1 MTNRSIPI
9 LIVCLALSG
18 CATMEKSVLLGAGT
32 MGAIGTGVGAAA
44 GNNVGSALLGLGIGA
59 VFGGFMGFAG
69 HKDQEEK
76 TRLAKSGTKKTEDSK
91 VPSLTSPEVRR
102 VWVPERIDGGK
113 FIEGH
118 YMYVIERN
126 SVWSK

>member
-1 MTNRSIPI
+1 MNNKTIPI
-9 LIVCLALSG
+9 LILTLLLSG
-18 CATMEKSVLLGAGT
+18 CATMKDSILLGAGT

-59 VFGGFMGFAG
+59 VFGGTMGFMAFQD
-69 HKDQEEK
+69 KEDKAKQV
-76 TRLAKSGTKKTEDSK
+76 KSGKKQNEDSK

-102 VWVPERIDGGK
+102 VWVPERVDGQK

-126 SVWSK
+126 SVWSR

>member
-1 MTNRSIPI
+1 MKSRSIPI
-9 LIVCLALSG
+9 LILCLAISG

-32 MGAIGTGVGAAA
+32 MGAIGVGAGAAA
-44 GNNVGSALLGLGIGA
+44 GNSVGSALLGLGIGA
-59 VFGGFMGFAG
+59 VLGGTFGFMG
-69 HKDQEEK
+69 HKEQEEK
-76 TRLAKSGTKKTEDSK
+76 ARQAKSGSKKKDDEK

-102 VWVPERIDGGK
+102 VWVPEKIDGGK

>member
-1 MTNRSIPI
+1 MKTRSIPV
-9 LIVCLALSG
+9 LIICLALSG

-32 MGAIGTGVGAAA
+32 MGAIGTGVGAGA
-44 GNNVGSALLGLGIGA
+44 GNSVGSALLGLGIGA
-59 VFGGFMGFAG
+59 IFGGAMGFMG
-69 HKDQEEK
+69 HKEQEEK
-76 TRLAKSGTKKTEDSK
+76 ARQAKSGSKKTDDTK

-102 VWVPERIDGGK
+102 VWVPEKIDGGK

-126 SVWSK
+126 SVWSR